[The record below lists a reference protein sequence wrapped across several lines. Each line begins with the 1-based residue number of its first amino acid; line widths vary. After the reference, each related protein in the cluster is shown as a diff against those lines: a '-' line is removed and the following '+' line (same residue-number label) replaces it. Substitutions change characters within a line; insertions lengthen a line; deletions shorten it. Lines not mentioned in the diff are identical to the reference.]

1 MSWVCV
7 SGDCGGVCGQ
17 GLGRDVH
24 QIFAW
29 TYLKGIFYVLA
40 NLLFF
45 VPKRDVTII
54 FEDITD
60 DAVHYAA
67 EGRQPFNR
75 FWRVL

>member
-1 MSWVCV
+1 MC
-7 SGDCGGVCGQ
+7 
-17 GLGRDVH
+17 
-24 QIFAW
+24 FAW

-45 VPKRDVTII
+45 VPRRDVTIT

-60 DAVHYAA
+60 DAVRYAA

-75 FWRVL
+75 FLESFYSAAGGEQAVFLKHLFYGRGRGH